1 MPFMEQDGSLIA
13 DASIPCPTMTD
24 SSASEKKSPFDVPG
38 IDCDITMDEILE
50 TLHESREGRL

>member
-1 MPFMEQDGSLIA
+1 
-13 DASIPCPTMTD
+13 MTD